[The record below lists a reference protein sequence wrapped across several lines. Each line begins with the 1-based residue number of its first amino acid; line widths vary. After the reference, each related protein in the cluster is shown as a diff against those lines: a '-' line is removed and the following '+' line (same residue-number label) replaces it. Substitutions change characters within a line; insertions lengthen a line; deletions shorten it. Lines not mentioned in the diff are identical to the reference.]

1 MRHST
6 SRLYRLTN
14 KRLSIYR
21 MSFRHEKH
29 DEIAAGSLPGHP
41 ESAYRDMKQ
50 HLLHSWALIIHSI

>member
-1 MRHST
+1 
-6 SRLYRLTN
+6 
-14 KRLSIYR
+14 